1 MIRGMHGM
9 FYSSRAE
16 ELRAF
21 FRDKLG
27 LPGTDVGGGWL
38 IFNVPEADLGVHPV
52 EGSSAS
58 SGTADISFYCDDI
71 RTTVGELRERGVVFS
86 GDIEDHGYGFVTYF
100 NVPGEFKVQLYQP
113 KYAK

>member
-9 FYSSRAE
+9 FYSSRAT

-21 FRDKLG
+21 FRHKLG
-27 LPGTDVGGGWL
+27 LDGTDAGGGWL

-52 EGSSAS
+52 
-58 SGTADISFYCDDI
+58 
-71 RTTVGELRERGVVFS
+71 
-86 GDIEDHGYGFVTYF
+86 
-100 NVPGEFKVQLYQP
+100 QLYQP